1 MKTVLKIALGII
13 LAFTVLIVGCVAII
27 GAGVDEAVDEVQKD
41 SDKTSITQAEFQSV
55 KVGSEGNTRGRIA
68 SRFGEPQSQQEIQTG
83 DVEGIPDSASG
94 LECIY
99 YNRGGK
105 IASLYQFCIDPEAD
119 RVQSKSSF

>member
-41 SDKTSITQAEFQSV
+41 SDKTSITQAEFRSV
-55 KVGSEGNTRGRIA
+55 KVGSEGNTRGRIV

-99 YNRGGK
+99 YNREGK
-105 IASLYQFCIDPEAD
+105 VASLYQFCIDPETD
-119 RVQSKSSF
+119 RVQSKSSS